1 MSDSSSSEYFNGV
14 TETGFRVTERFLKGL
29 HDVGL
34 GSLEPY
40 YRYTYG
46 VAPDDEC
53 TSDDD

>member
-1 MSDSSSSEYFNGV
+1 MSDNSSSEYFNGV
-14 TETGFRVTERFLKGL
+14 TESGFRVTERFLKGL

-40 YRYTYG
+40 YRHTYG

-53 TSDDD
+53 TNGDD